1 MAEFVFKRLR
11 YGSEDKELSYALS
24 LVGINFEPDDVV
36 VEIPESYNGEPVK
49 NIAIEES
56 YLSPQPR
63 YHDWHHPTQGIDGYD
78 PGEYS
83 LKESYWFY
91 YGDKS
96 KLKKV
101 IFPASATWISLKAV
115 NDNRPAGVSIRISP
129 DNPRY
134 EIKRNKMIKKKS
146 Q

>member
-1 MAEFVFKRLR
+1 MA
-11 YGSEDKELSYALS
+11 
-24 LVGINFEPDDVV
+24 
-36 VEIPESYNGEPVK
+36 
-49 NIAIEES
+49 
-56 YLSPQPR
+56 QPI

-96 KLKKV
+96 KLKRV
-101 IFPASATWISLKAV
+101 IFPASAKWISLKAI
-115 NDNRPAGVSIRISP
+115 NESRPHGVSIRISP
-129 DNPRY
+129 DNPYY
-134 EIKRNKMIKKKS
+134 EVKRNKMIKKKP